1 MFKRCITADFA
12 GFSAVRFDKSPIA
25 ALRMNG
31 LRRKNDAMKTNAGI
45 IINIKPIKHLKPL
58 NFSWFFLT
66 FAAQKV
72 VKMSGALK
80 EVRNR
85 IKSVQ
90 STQQITKAMKM
101 VSAAKLRRAQDA
113 IIQMRPYAQKLQEML
128 SNIVS
133 NSDGDTN
140 VSLATERPVE
150 KVLIIV
156 ITSDRGLCGG
166 YNSNLIKLAKQ
177 VIREKYSSQN
187 AKGNVQIL
195 PIGKK
200 GYEHFVK
207 NKFNVVDK
215 YWDIFT
221 GLSFD
226 KVQAAAQYAMN
237 AFNNKEVDAVDVIYS
252 EFKNAGTQFYVAEQF
267 LPVKKV
273 EAKEGQ
279 KKADFIFEPGK
290 EVLITELM
298 PKILNTQL
306 YKSVLDANASEHG
319 ARMTAMDKASDNA
332 NELLKSL
339 KISYNRARQAA
350 ITTELTEIVSGAAA
364 LQG

>member
-1 MFKRCITADFA
+1 
-12 GFSAVRFDKSPIA
+12 
-25 ALRMNG
+25 
-31 LRRKNDAMKTNAGI
+31 
-45 IINIKPIKHLKPL
+45 
-58 NFSWFFLT
+58 
-66 FAAQKV
+66 
-72 VKMSGALK
+72 MSGALK
-80 EVRNR
+80 EVRSR

-113 IIQMRPYAQKLQEML
+113 ITQMRPYAKKLQEML

-133 NSDGDTN
+133 SSDGE
-140 VSLATERPVE
+140 VSMDLAVERPVE

-156 ITSDRGLCGG
+156 VTSDRGLCGG

-177 VIREKYSSQN
+177 TINEKYAEQYR
-187 AKGNVQIL
+187 KGNVQIL

-200 GYEHFVK
+200 GFEHFTK
-207 NKFNVVDK
+207 NGFNVINS

-221 GLSFD
+221 GLSFE
-226 KVQAAAQYAMN
+226 KVQTAAKYAMN
-237 AFNNKEVDAVDVIYS
+237 AFAAKEIDAVEVIYS
-252 EFKNAGTQFYVAEQF
+252 EFKNAASQIYIAEPF
-267 LPVKKV
+267 LPI
-273 EAKEGQ
+273 Q
-279 KKADFIFEPGK
+279 KISSTENKRKSDFIFEPNQQ
-290 EVLITELM
+290 VLIAELM

-306 YKSVLDANASEHG
+306 YKAVLDANASEHG

>member
-1 MFKRCITADFA
+1 
-12 GFSAVRFDKSPIA
+12 
-25 ALRMNG
+25 
-31 LRRKNDAMKTNAGI
+31 
-45 IINIKPIKHLKPL
+45 
-58 NFSWFFLT
+58 
-66 FAAQKV
+66 
-72 VKMSGALK
+72 MSGALK

-113 IIQMRPYAQKLQEML
+113 ITQMRPYAQKLQEML
-128 SNIVS
+128 SNIIS
-133 NSDGDTN
+133 NSDGDLN
-140 VSLATERPVE
+140 LALAGDRQVE

-156 ITSDRGLCGG
+156 VTSDRGLCGG

-177 VIREKYSSQN
+177 VIKDKYSAQQ

-200 GYEHFVK
+200 GYEHFLK
-207 NKFNVVDK
+207 NGFRVYEN

-226 KVQAAAQYAMN
+226 KVQGAAKYAMDV
-237 AFNNKEVDAVDVIYS
+237 FSTKEIDAVEVIYS
-252 EFKNAGTQFYVAEQF
+252 EFKNAATQRFVAEQF
-267 LPVKKV
+267 LPVIKIPKV
-273 EAKEGQ
+273 AGQ
-279 KKADFIFEPGK
+279 KKSDFIFEPGK
-290 EVLITELM
+290 EVLVNELM

-306 YKSVLDANASEHG
+306 FKAVLDANASEHG

-364 LQG
+364 LNG